1 MASISDSFP
10 RCVVLP
16 LVGKDDRMSYTGLA
30 LHFLI
35 GNVIVLSP
43 AFKEFWFGWRIAKIF
58 SVPVDIAPFETAAAR
73 APAAFMAHDL
83 LGWARYRNQEY
94 TKSREAFVES
104 VRINPHGAGA
114 MAGLIWCG
122 VMMQDSKEVEYWA
135 SRKAASCGGDVG
147 KAREKAL
154 KLLEKYKKG

>member
-1 MASISDSFP
+1 MASISDSLP

-16 LVGKDDRMSYTGLA
+16 LVGKDDRSPHAGLA
-30 LHFLI
+30 LHF
-35 GNVIVLSP
+35 
-43 AFKEFWFGWRIAKIF
+43 
-58 SVPVDIAPFETAAAR
+58 
-73 APAAFMAHDL
+73 L

-94 TKSREAFVES
+94 AKSREAFFES

-114 MAGLIWCG
+114 MAGLTWCG

-147 KAREKAL
+147 KVREKAL
-154 KLLEKYKKG
+154 KLLEKYKKGWSMVS